1 MLGLEAARC
10 VWPIGSSDG
19 RSCTRNPRRMTLMTQ
34 ERTNS
39 RSRGWESRCAF
50 LGRRLNWNACHVLGN
65 QNLEE
70 DDTAS
75 TKTNRQSSRSK
86 QSNKWKSNKPRT
98 GLRNCVCGRKHAE
111 LCWSVY
117 EDERPDSGNMSK
129 ATKKRAQVAIR
140 NDPNSQSS
148 RDEHLR
154 NPTRQL
160 LLRARMITPSWL
172 VWRSSCSMLAENRR
186 PLSAADIV
194 L

>member
-86 QSNKWKSNKPRT
+86 QSNKWKSNKLVQDL
-98 GLRNCVCGRKHAE
+98 GIAYADANMLNCVGPYMKTRGPIVGICPRRQRSVPRWLFGMIPTAKVQEMSTCEIRHANY
-111 LCWSVY
+111 S
-117 EDERPDSGNMSK
+117 
-129 ATKKRAQVAIR
+129 
-140 NDPNSQSS
+140 
-148 RDEHLR
+148 
-154 NPTRQL
+154 
-160 LLRARMITPSWL
+160 
-172 VWRSSCSMLAENRR
+172 
-186 PLSAADIV
+186 
-194 L
+194 